1 MDPAARVEM
10 PAGNGAGCNIGIL
23 IDIVDTISNSNVL
36 VVRTL
41 YSTTDLDFG
50 SHRAH
55 RVGGAKH
62 SLVIRVARAVGLQ
75 CRGSSFR
82 VSRRVRSRGLHGDR

>member
-1 MDPAARVEM
+1 MIL
-10 PAGNGAGCNIGIL
+10 NIFLSNIGIL

-62 SLVIRVARAVGLQ
+62 SLVISVAKVCWSPVQRT
-75 CRGSSFR
+75 
-82 VSRRVRSRGLHGDR
+82 